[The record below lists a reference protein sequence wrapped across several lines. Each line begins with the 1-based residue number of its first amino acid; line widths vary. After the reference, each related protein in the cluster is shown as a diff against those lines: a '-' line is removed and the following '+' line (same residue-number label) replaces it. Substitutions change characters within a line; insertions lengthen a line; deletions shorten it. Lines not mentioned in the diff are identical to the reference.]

1 MQRRWLAVVF
11 AWAILAI
18 PGAANALQTTWEF
31 KGHLTSLDPG
41 SSFPPDFTVDAP
53 FRILVSFD
61 TTGESNYFTKVDSGG
76 GAKYFYTGNTLA
88 YQVFIGTNC
97 APCEPDNDPTQ
108 SGIIVRD
115 SFSDLVGVPPG
126 SLPPVDGYSFSLYN
140 TDGVAFSL
148 IMRGPAPDIVTGP
161 GLAAVPDPQLAGL
174 DTHVMQICM
183 PDGHCVNGAIES
195 VESPSVGTTYFLS
208 ARDCQFI
215 DTTTTIGLDAAPRDC
230 VYVNSNGLRR
240 LGYGRYMDAGGG
252 LGTGDFSRAI
262 TFDSLYDG
270 SITSSLGSV
279 FGAVAFNG
287 PAGLPVLKASSTP
300 RDIARNNSNLLAF
313 QRYTYTGAATS
324 LPLVVDLT
332 YGIADYSSDTAA
344 SDEIGLRPGGAQI
357 AATIAIVDGSIPMP
371 SVSGNIN
378 SLTCGAESTTDPQTG
393 AYILT
398 LPDGV
403 SPWPAGSIL
412 GSASFDST
420 VGQIDPAASATLDVR
435 SCADPSKAV
444 QLAASQSFIV
454 ATSIQTPSR
463 GKWSTGAP
471 AAANGDVDASH
482 TMRVTFDP
490 NAAPALVQQL
500 TQSIAP
506 GSVTKITVD
515 VQPGSTGCLNPT
527 SNGVIPVA
535 ILGSASFQVKDVRL
549 DETLQLGSLALRVR
563 GGKPLC
569 SVTQVN
575 ADGYDDL
582 MCHFD
587 NVSTNWTSGQTT
599 ATVSGKLYDGVPVQG
614 SDAICVK

>member
-41 SSFPPDFTVDAP
+41 SSFPADFTVGAP

-61 TTGESNYFTKVDSGG
+61 TAGESNYSTSTTGG
-76 GAKYFYTGNTLA
+76 GYKYSYTGDTLA
-88 YQVFIGTNC
+88 YQVFIGTTC
-97 APCEPDNDPTQ
+97 APCQPVSDPANT
-108 SGIIVRD
+108 GIIVRD
-115 SFSDLVGVPPG
+115 GAPSPDPG
-126 SLPPVDGYSFSLYN
+126 LAHLVDGYSFSLFN
-140 TDGVAFSL
+140 RDGVAFL
-148 IMRGPAPDIVTGP
+148 LFMRGPALDIVNGP
-161 GLAAVPDPQLAGL
+161 GLAAVPDSRLANL
-174 DTHVMQICM
+174 ETHVMQICR
-183 PDGHCVNGAIES
+183 PDGICVNGEIES

-208 ARDCQFI
+208 ARDCQLI

-230 VYVNSNGLRR
+230 VYVNSSGFRR

-262 TFDSLYDG
+262 AFNSSYDG
-270 SITSSLGSV
+270 SIASSLGSV

-287 PAGLPVLKASSTP
+287 PAGMPVLKASSTP
-300 RDIARNNSNLLAF
+300 ADIARNNSNLLAF
-313 QRYTYTGAATS
+313 QRYSYTGAATS

-332 YGIADYSSDTAA
+332 YGIADYSSDAAA

-357 AATIAIVDGSIPMP
+357 AATIAIVDGGIPMP
-371 SVSGNIN
+371 SISGNIN
-378 SLTCGAESTTDPQTG
+378 SLTCGAEST
-393 AYILT
+393 LT
-398 LPDGV
+398 LPDGIT
-403 SPWPAGSIL
+403 PWPAGSIL

-420 VGQIDPAASATLDVR
+420 AGQVDPAASATLDVR
-435 SCADPSKAV
+435 SCADPSLPV
-444 QLAASQSFIV
+444 QLAANQSFIV

-463 GKWSTGAP
+463 GKWSTGAQ
-471 AAANGDVDASH
+471 ADADGYVDASH

-490 NAAPALVQQL
+490 NAPPALVQQL
-500 TQSIAP
+500 ADNIVPGCSDCAP
-506 GSVTKITVD
+506 PEVTAVTID
-515 VQPGSTGCLNPT
+515 VKPGSTGCINPT

-535 ILGSASFQVKDVRL
+535 ILGSATFQVKDIRL
-549 DETLQLGSLALRVR
+549 DDSLMLGSLALRVR

-582 MCHFD
+582 VCHFD

-599 ATVSGKLYDGVPVQG
+599 ATVSGKLYNGLPFQG
-614 SDAICVK
+614 SEAICVK

>member
-1 MQRRWLAVVF
+1 M
-11 AWAILAI
+11 
-18 PGAANALQTTWEF
+18 
-31 KGHLTSLDPG
+31 
-41 SSFPPDFTVDAP
+41 
-53 FRILVSFD
+53 
-61 TTGESNYFTKVDSGG
+61 
-76 GAKYFYTGNTLA
+76 
-88 YQVFIGTNC
+88 FIGTTC

-115 SFSDLVGVPPG
+115 GAPSPDPG
-126 SLPPVDGYSFSLYN
+126 PAHLVDGYSFSLFN
-140 TDGVAFSL
+140 SDGVAFIL
-148 IMRGPAPDIVTGP
+148 FMRGPVLDIVNGP
-161 GLAAVPDPQLAGL
+161 GLAAVPDSRLAGL
-174 DTHVMQICM
+174 ETHVMQICK
-183 PDGHCVNGAIES
+183 PDGFCVNGAIES

-208 ARDCQFI
+208 ARDCQLI

-230 VYVNSNGLRR
+230 VYVNSSGSRR
-240 LGYGRYMDAGGG
+240 LGYGRHMDAGGG

-270 SITSSLGSV
+270 TIASSLGSV
-279 FGAVAFNG
+279 FGAVTFNG

-300 RDIARNNSNLLAF
+300 ADIARNNSNLLAF

-332 YGIADYSSDTAA
+332 YGIADHSSDPAA

-371 SVSGNIN
+371 SISGNIN
-378 SLTCGAESTTDPQTG
+378 SLTCGAEST
-393 AYILT
+393 LT

-403 SPWPAGSIL
+403 TPWPAGSIL

-420 VGQIDPAASATLDVR
+420 AGQVDPAASATLDVR
-435 SCADPSKAV
+435 SCADTSQAV
-444 QLAASQSFIV
+444 HLGANQSFIV

-463 GKWSTGAP
+463 GKWSTGAQ
-471 AAANGDVDASH
+471 AGADGYVDASH

-490 NAAPALVQQL
+490 NAPPALVQQL
-500 TQSIAP
+500 ADNIAP
-506 GSVTKITVD
+506 GCSDCSPPVATTVTID
-515 VQPGSTGCLNPT
+515 VQPGSTGCINPT

-535 ILGSASFQVKDVRL
+535 ILGSATLQVKNVRL
-549 DETLQLGSLALRVR
+549 DDSLKLGSLALRVR

-599 ATVSGKLYDGVPVQG
+599 ATVSGKLYNGLPFQG
-614 SDAICVK
+614 SEAICVK

>member
-41 SSFPPDFTVDAP
+41 SSFPADFTVGAP

-61 TTGESNYFTKVDSGG
+61 TAGESNYSTSTTGG
-76 GAKYFYTGNTLA
+76 GYKYSYTGDTLA
-88 YQVFIGTNC
+88 YQVFIGTTC
-97 APCEPDNDPTQ
+97 APCQPVSDPANT
-108 SGIIVRD
+108 GIIVRD
-115 SFSDLVGVPPG
+115 GAPSPDPG
-126 SLPPVDGYSFSLYN
+126 PAHLVDGYSFSLFN
-140 TDGVAFSL
+140 RDGTAFL
-148 IMRGPAPDIVTGP
+148 LFMRGPVLDIVNGP
-161 GLAAVPDPQLAGL
+161 GLAAVPDSRLASL
-174 DTHVMQICM
+174 ETHVMQICT
-183 PDGHCVNGAIES
+183 PDGFCMIGEIES

-208 ARDCQFI
+208 ARDCQLI
-215 DTTTTIGLDAAPRDC
+215 DTTTTIGLDDAPRDC
-230 VYVNSNGLRR
+230 VYVNSNGFRR

-262 TFDSLYDG
+262 AFNSSYDG
-270 SITSSLGSV
+270 SIASSLGSV

-287 PAGLPVLKASSTP
+287 PAGMPVLKASSTP
-300 RDIARNNSNLLAF
+300 ADIARNNSNLLAF
-313 QRYTYTGAATS
+313 QRYSYTGAATS

-332 YGIADYSSDTAA
+332 YAIADYSSDAAA

-371 SVSGNIN
+371 SISGNIN
-378 SLTCGAESTTDPQTG
+378 SLTCGAEST
-393 AYILT
+393 LT
-398 LPDGV
+398 LPDGIT
-403 SPWPAGSIL
+403 PWPAGSIL

-420 VGQIDPAASATLDVR
+420 AGQVDPAASAPLDVR
-435 SCADPSKAV
+435 SCDDSSQPVHLDAG
-444 QLAASQSFIV
+444 QSFII

-463 GKWSTGAP
+463 GKWSTETP
-471 AAANGDVDASH
+471 ATANGYVDASH

-490 NAAPALVQQL
+490 NASPALVQQL
-500 TQSIAP
+500 TESIAP
-506 GSVTKITVD
+506 GSMTRIAVD
-515 VQPGSTGCLNPT
+515 VLPGSTGCLNPT

-535 ILGSASFQVKDVRL
+535 ILGSSSFNVKDIRL
-549 DETLQLGSLALRVR
+549 DENLQLGSLALRVR
-563 GGKPLC
+563 GDKPLC

-575 ADGYDDL
+575 ADAYDDL

-599 ATVSGKLYDGVPVQG
+599 ATVSGKLYNGLWFQG
-614 SDAICVK
+614 SEAICIK